1 MTKLESLLE
10 DFEKATQRLEE
21 VLRQEKNEFIRDSA
35 IQRFEFTFDLC
46 WKTVK
51 SFLEETHGVIC
62 ASPKKCFREA
72 YKQGLIDYDDF
83 WIELTNLR
91 NQTSHM
97 YKEELADE
105 IFGILPKTLGYFKK
119 ILEAVKNENNT
130 KRKF

>member
-1 MTKLESLLE
+1 MSKFKSLIE

-21 VLRQEKNEFIRDSA
+21 VLHQEKNEFIRDSA

-51 SFLEETHGVIC
+51 LFLEETHGVIC
-62 ASPKKCFREA
+62 ASPKKCFQEA
-72 YKQGLIDYDDF
+72 YKQNLINYDDF
-83 WIELTNLR
+83 WIELTDLR

-105 IFGILPKTLGYFKK
+105 IFEILPKALEYFKK
-119 ILEAVKNENNT
+119 ILAAM
-130 KRKF
+130 KR